1 MVMSIEDNKVVT
13 LEYTVTATTGEV
25 IDSSEGT
32 EPLVYLHGAQNIVP
46 GLENALAGKTVD
58 DAFVVTVVAA
68 DAYGEKSDEM
78 MQQVP
83 ASAFEGVDD
92 VEVGMEFHADTPQG
106 PMPIIVTAVEDDMV
120 TVDAN
125 HPLAGRDLIFDVKI
139 TDVRDATEEE
149 LENGH
154 IHGPGCDH

>member
-1 MVMSIEDNKVVT
+1 MSIEDNKVVT

>member
-1 MVMSIEDNKVVT
+1 MSIEDNKVVT

-83 ASAFEGVDD
+83 ASAFEGVDN

>member
-83 ASAFEGVDD
+83 ASAFEGVDN